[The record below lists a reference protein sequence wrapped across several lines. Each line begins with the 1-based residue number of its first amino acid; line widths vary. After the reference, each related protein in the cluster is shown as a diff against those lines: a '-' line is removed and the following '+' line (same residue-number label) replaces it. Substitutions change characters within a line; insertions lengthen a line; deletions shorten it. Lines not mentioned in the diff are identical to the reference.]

1 MHVQE
6 SDLLIMNKKLA
17 LSDTYNSVKSITR
30 VRNKKLVL
38 SDT

>member
-1 MHVQE
+1 MRVQE
-6 SDLLIMNKKLA
+6 SDLLIMNKKLV
-17 LSDTYNSVKSITR
+17 LSDTYNIVKSITR